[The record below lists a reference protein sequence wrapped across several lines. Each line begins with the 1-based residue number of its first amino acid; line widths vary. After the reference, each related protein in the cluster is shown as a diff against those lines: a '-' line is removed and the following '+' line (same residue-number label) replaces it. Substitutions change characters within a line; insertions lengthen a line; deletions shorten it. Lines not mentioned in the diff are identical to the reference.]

1 MPISPIVAA
10 QLAGQSSEIAET
22 VVDGIG
28 TLLGGLNKLINPTF
42 EIPPFIGMA
51 SADFMKM
58 GIAALMASNNTNLQ
72 FAKQEAAVQGF
83 ARELYDEIT
92 VAEQARELCSA
103 KFGAKARAN
112 NAKNGTF
119 TAKPTMAEL
128 EKFYKSAGRLIA
140 VQNTQNAHLRL
151 YKQYASA
158 RNASNFDFKG
168 LLRKIIKGTGTV
180 FTYIDR
186 AKQVYD
192 KARPYLEKI

>member
-1 MPISPIVAA
+1 MPIPPIVAG
-10 QLAGQSSEIAET
+10 QLASQGAEIAET

-58 GIAALMASNNTNLQ
+58 GIAAIMASNNTNLQ
-72 FAKQEAAVQGF
+72 FAKQEAAVKGF
-83 ARELYDEIT
+83 ARELYDEINL
-92 VAEQARELCSA
+92 AEQAREMCSA

-119 TAKPTMAEL
+119 TVKPTIAEL

-140 VQNTQNAHLRL
+140 VQNTQNAHLKL
-151 YKQYASA
+151 YKQYAAAKYSA
-158 RNASNFDFKG
+158 NFDFKG

-180 FTYIDR
+180 FNYVER
-186 AKQVYD
+186 AKEVYD
-192 KARPYLEKI
+192 KAKPYLEKI